1 MKKILSIIA
10 MLSFALTMTACGTQ
24 SQKPADT
31 ASSDL
36 EEIRA
41 NGTMKIGYT
50 IINPLNYFDDSNNL
64 IGFETEFAT
73 AVCEKIGVTPEFV
86 EINWDS
92 KEVELNS
99 KNIDCIWNGMTITAE
114 RQEAMSISIP
124 YLENRQVIVTKA
136 ENADAYTE
144 SIDGAKVIAEAGSA
158 GEELATADAFFANAE
173 YTAVDS
179 QATALMDVASGTS
192 DATVIDY
199 VMAASSVGENT
210 SFSNLALIDKGFESE
225 QYGVACR
232 KDSDVTA
239 EINAAMQELA
249 ADGTLAEI
257 AGKYGLTELLLVK

>member
-10 MLSFALTMTACGTQ
+10 MLSLALTMTACTTQ

-31 ASSDL
+31 ASDL
-36 EEIRA
+36 ETIRE
-41 NGTMKIGYT
+41 NGALKIGYT
-50 IINPLNYFDDSNNL
+50 IINPLNYFDDNNNL
-64 IGFETEFAT
+64 IGFETDFAS
-73 AVCEKIGVTPEFV
+73 AVCEKIGVTPEFI

-99 KNIDCIWNGMTITAE
+99 KNIDCIWNGMTITPE
-114 RQEAMSISIP
+114 RQESMSISIP
-124 YLENRQVIVTKA
+124 YLENRQVIVAKA

-144 SIDGAKVIAEAGSA
+144 SLEGVKVIAEGGSA
-158 GEELATADAFFANAE
+158 GEELATSDEFFANAE

-192 DATVIDY
+192 GATVIDY

-210 SFSNLALIDKGFESE
+210 SFSNLSLIDKGFESE

-232 KDSDVTA
+232 KNSDLTDA
-239 EINAAMQELA
+239 INTAMQELA
-249 ADGTLAEI
+249 ADGTLAKI
-257 AGKYGLTELLLVK
+257 AEKYGLADLLLVK